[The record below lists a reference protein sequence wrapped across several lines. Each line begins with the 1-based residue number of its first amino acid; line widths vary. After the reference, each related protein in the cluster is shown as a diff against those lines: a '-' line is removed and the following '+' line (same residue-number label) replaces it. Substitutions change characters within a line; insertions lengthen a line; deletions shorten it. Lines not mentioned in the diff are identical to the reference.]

1 MRVRI
6 AEVVLVCAAFAAPAY
21 ADVTFTMKV
30 RDSLSK
36 AGGERTDYFAGHKRR
51 SDLNVAGERRSVII
65 DADTGQLVWL
75 DPEKRV
81 ATVVDLQSL
90 SAGIR
95 QTVPGNLQPL
105 VAAMPRTRQLAGV
118 TCTVHDLKITIPPS
132 SDQPMSIVLT
142 GSACLAKGGPGA
154 ADVSEF
160 YRAAGEKG
168 LVFGDPSAPTEPAPA
183 VMMTAL
189 YKELLAR
196 GVPLAT
202 DVKIGFEATGAMADL
217 LKQMG
222 AAGQS
227 RTATTEAVSVST
239 ATLPPSM
246 FEIPDGYQVV
256 KV

>member
-6 AEVVLVCAAFAAPAY
+6 AEVVVVCAAFAAPAY

-30 RDSLSK
+30 RDALSK
-36 AGGERTDYFAGHKRR
+36 AAGERTDYFAGHKLR
-51 SDLNVAGERRSVII
+51 SDVNVGGERRSMIV
-65 DADTGQLVWL
+65 DADTGQLVLL
-75 DPEKRV
+75 DPEKRI

-90 SAGIR
+90 SAGLR
-95 QTVPGNLQPL
+95 QTVPGTLEPL
-105 VAAMPRTRQLAGV
+105 VTATPRTRQLAGV
-118 TCTVHDLKITIPPS
+118 TCTVHDLKMTIPPS
-132 SDQPMSIVLT
+132 PDQPMSIVLT

-160 YRAAGEKG
+160 YRAAAEKG

-189 YKELLAR
+189 YKALLAR

-202 DVKIGFEATGAMADL
+202 DVKMGFEATGAMADL

-222 AAGQS
+222 ASAQA
-227 RTATTEAVSVST
+227 RATTTETVSVS
-239 ATLPPSM
+239 AAALPPSM